1 MRAETRSDS
10 DGLGG
15 GKIVTKV
22 RITAGA
28 CGYTA
33 VVKIQSL
40 DKKKVHINIITAC
53 RMLQYFN
60 EELGVVD
67 WTKGVFDRF
76 CDSIIYKTAHETLK
90 HTDCPVP
97 MAIIKAIQVE
107 IKGSVAKDVNM
118 KFEKDEI
125 TN

>member
-1 MRAETRSDS
+1 M
-10 DGLGG
+10 
-15 GKIVTKV
+15 TKV
-22 RITAGA
+22 RVTGGA

-33 VVKIQSL
+33 VIKIQSL
-40 DKKKVHINIITAC
+40 DKKRVHVNIITAC
-53 RMLQYFN
+53 RMLQLFN

-107 IKGSVAKDVNM
+107 IKGAVAKDVVM
-118 KFEKDEI
+118 KFENDAVS
-125 TN
+125 

>member
-1 MRAETRSDS
+1 
-10 DGLGG
+10 
-15 GKIVTKV
+15 VTKV
-22 RITAGA
+22 RVTGGA

-33 VVKIQSL
+33 VIKIQSL
-40 DKKKVHINIITAC
+40 DKKRVHVNIITAC
-53 RMLQYFN
+53 RMLQLFN

-107 IKGSVAKDVNM
+107 IKGAVAKDVVM
-118 KFEKDEI
+118 KFENDAVS
-125 TN
+125 

>member
-1 MRAETRSDS
+1 M
-10 DGLGG
+10 
-15 GKIVTKV
+15 TKV
-22 RITAGA
+22 RISGGA

-33 VVKIQSL
+33 IVKVQAL
-40 DKKKVHINIITAC
+40 DRKKVHINIITAC
-53 RMLQYFN
+53 RALQSFN

-97 MAIIKAIQVE
+97 MAVIKAIQVE
-107 IKGSVAKDVNM
+107 LKGAVPKDVIV
-118 KFEKDEI
+118 KFEND
-125 TN
+125 

>member
-1 MRAETRSDS
+1 M
-10 DGLGG
+10 
-15 GKIVTKV
+15 TKV

-33 VVKIQSL
+33 VVKIHSL
-40 DKKKVHINIITAC
+40 DKKKVHVSIITAC
-53 RMLQYFN
+53 RMLQQLN
-60 EELGVVD
+60 AELGVID

-76 CDSIIYKTAHETLK
+76 CDSIIYKTAHKTLK

-107 IKGSVAKDVNM
+107 IKGAVSKDVVM
-118 KFEKDEI
+118 KFEK
-125 TN
+125 NAVQ